1 MKLFTY
7 SFEESQS
14 FVNETII
21 SRFNDKGNWK
31 RFIGMPLF
39 SAIVYL
45 LYILLPAVFKGIRLD
60 GDGDVAYQWLN
71 LPLLFVLLLFY
82 LVYIFYSFK
91 FRKKKMILKYLTYC
105 YMYLLLLFME
115 LGFVLIGIFCRK
127 LLGFLSAGLT
137 IVVVIYLFRKVPKKI
152 KAAVEE
158 RKPYASLAAL
168 ATEKMTDQLLIL
180 GGSGVTAGFV
190 LFDRSN
196 NTNVRGS
203 IDAILTPFCPAIM
216 DVALYVFFLEIVGG
230 YYLFLY
236 YEQYKEKYDI
246 LTKF

>member
-1 MKLFTY
+1 
-7 SFEESQS
+7 
-14 FVNETII
+14 
-21 SRFNDKGNWK
+21 
-31 RFIGMPLF
+31 
-39 SAIVYL
+39 
-45 LYILLPAVFKGIRLD
+45 
-60 GDGDVAYQWLN
+60 
-71 LPLLFVLLLFY
+71 
-82 LVYIFYSFK
+82 
-91 FRKKKMILKYLTYC
+91 MILKYLTYC

-137 IVVVIYLFRKVPKKI
+137 IVVVIYLFRTVPKKI

-168 ATEKMTDQLLIL
+168 ATEKITDQLLIW

-196 NTNVRGS
+196 HTNARGS

-216 DVALYVFFLEIVGG
+216 AVALYVFFLEIVGG

-246 LTKF
+246 LTKV